1 MQIKLGGKRTVPA
14 ALVLL
19 MLMFLVLSGCATA
32 PDVDTALEV
41 EKEEIAVSE
50 TKEPAVVLE
59 TVFLVEEELSF
70 FSDGVLDER
79 RLNTYSEDGIELL
92 ETHVYNS
99 EDVLSERSL
108 AEYRD
113 GNMVTLTTVNAD
125 DEVLSLHRYEYL
137 DGRMVED
144 RLFNGKDELQT
155 ALNWEY
161 DNEGR
166 KTRWSIY
173 NGSGALLAYTLYH
186 YEGADPVR
194 IESYSPAGVLQEL
207 FVNEYADGRLQKM
220 TQYDGSE
227 NVVSY
232 TTSRYESGALV
243 EELVHRKNGAVRR
256 KTLFENDEVGNPL
269 KIIYLDASNNVLEML
284 ERSYIS
290 RTISRTMEQE

>member
-186 YEGADPVR
+186 YEGAD
-194 IESYSPAGVLQEL
+194 
-207 FVNEYADGRLQKM
+207 
-220 TQYDGSE
+220 
-227 NVVSY
+227 
-232 TTSRYESGALV
+232 RYESGALV

-256 KTLFENDEVGNPL
+256 KTLFENDEAGNPL